1 MYDCFTQNWQTNV
14 VWGDIQM
21 SGSSTHY
28 SSHSKLQVTVCKHS
42 PYFFFLSY
50 YGVFFSRR
58 LWYHLQM
65 NCILGISI
73 WQTRWSRQEEAGI
86 CCGKFRPFN
95 NAQCLQGIVLGKNTW
110 NINQPIQVYTC
121 TCIFIHLCFYIYKE
135 LTYMYNVHVW

>member
-1 MYDCFTQNWQTNV
+1 M
-14 VWGDIQM
+14 
-21 SGSSTHY
+21 
-28 SSHSKLQVTVCKHS
+28 
-42 PYFFFLSY
+42 
-50 YGVFFSRR
+50 VFFSRR

-95 NAQCLQGIVLGKNTW
+95 NAQCLQGIVLGKSTW

-121 TCIFIHLCFYIYKE
+121 TCIFIIHSLH
-135 LTYMYNVHVW
+135 TYTVNHAYHEV

>member
-1 MYDCFTQNWQTNV
+1 
-14 VWGDIQM
+14 
-21 SGSSTHY
+21 
-28 SSHSKLQVTVCKHS
+28 
-42 PYFFFLSY
+42 
-50 YGVFFSRR
+50 
-58 LWYHLQM
+58 M

-121 TCIFIHLCFYIYKE
+121 TSIFIIHRYIH
-135 LTYMYNVHVW
+135 TYTVNHAYHEVQGMDNFTSL